1 MAIQSKAE
9 KKLNIHPIDK
19 HLSCT
24 AELAASP
31 IHFYSFY
38 FFLAPACDSKTSF
51 NDNEYSWVW
60 LILMWAAL
68 HT

>member
-9 KKLNIHPIDK
+9 KKLDIHPIDK

-31 IHFYSFY
+31 IHFY
-38 FFLAPACDSKTSF
+38 FFWHQHVTRKP
-51 NDNEYSWVW
+51 V
-60 LILMWAAL
+60 LMMMNIHESDWS
-68 HT
+68 